1 MDVSWRLL
9 GMLILSRKKNETV
22 QIGDGVAVTI
32 IRLSGNKVR
41 LGIVAPRGT
50 RVLRMELDKPET
62 SASPVKRAA

>member
-1 MDVSWRLL
+1 
-9 GMLILSRKKNETV
+9 MLILSRKKNETV

-50 RVLRMELDKPET
+50 RVLRMELDNADTIVKKST
-62 SASPVKRAA
+62 SAASVKRAA